1 MTPRLR
7 PSPLLLVGA
16 LSVLLWAGL
25 AWGVEI
31 VGLDGETLG
40 HFLFREQDFPALL
53 LGGGAMMLAGLFV
66 GGDGRQAGARRADWH
81 WARDGRVVGVLILL
95 FAALAW
101 AGGHW
106 LMNDYPLSR
115 DEQVAEFGAAALRH
129 GGFGREGLGWMIPA
143 EWIDY
148 RRAIMP
154 EFFSPFGADQ
164 VWASAYL
171 PLNSAFR
178 ALCGRIGDPDLAGP
192 LFLIIGLVSL
202 WRVAL
207 RLFPERADAVAVVLV
222 MALSSAQLLL
232 TAMTPYAMTGHFA
245 LTMLWLALV
254 LRGDALGHGA
264 AGLVALLLAGL
275 HQYHYPFPFLLP
287 FLLWFALGRRWGALL
302 FHGAVLGVAILIWAK
317 LWPHLLIDLYGPAA
331 DIRPSAGVAD
341 KVDSLF
347 DRLLAKWH
355 PLLHLSRFLAW
366 NNLLLVPLAVVGLWR
381 LDWRS
386 ALRGGEVAL
395 PLALGAFGMALL
407 AMDQGYGWGYRYLHA
422 FLGSFALLAG
432 HGWVRLRRPGG
443 EARAAALQASL
454 VVALLTGSFLAAR
467 AHHYVVPFA
476 ASHRLILSSDA
487 DVVLVDP
494 RGGRFVSDLV
504 RGRDGNPVGKPVV
517 MALGMLDEDLIDRLC
532 DHHSVAIFDR
542 SAFLPLGVSAV
553 PWDDEDLAALRD
565 HMEKRGCGRVLLPR

>member
-1 MTPRLR
+1 MMPRLR
-7 PSPLLLVGA
+7 LSPLLLISGV
-16 LSVLLWAGL
+16 LVLLWAGL

-31 VGLDGETLG
+31 VALGGEALG
-40 HFLFREQDFPALL
+40 HFLFQEQDIYALL
-53 LGGGAMMLAGLFV
+53 LGGGALTLAGLFA
-66 GGDGRQAGARRADWH
+66 GGEGPRSNWR
-81 WARDGRVVGVLILL
+81 WARDGRVVGMLILL
-95 FAALAW
+95 FAVLAW
-101 AGGHW
+101 TGAHW
-106 LMNDYPLSR
+106 LMSDYPLSR

-129 GGFGREGLGWMIPA
+129 GGLGWAIPA

-164 VWASAYL
+164 VWTSAYL

-178 ALCGRIGDPDLAGP
+178 ALCGLAGDPDLAAP

-207 RLFPERADAVAVVLV
+207 RLFPDRPDAVAVVLV
-222 MALSSAQLLL
+222 MALSSAQLLV
-232 TAMTPYAMTGHFA
+232 TGMTPYAMTGHFA

-254 LRGDALGHGA
+254 LRGDTLGHGA
-264 AGLVALLLAGL
+264 AGLVAILLAGL

-302 FHGAVLGVAILIWAK
+302 FHGAVLGTAILIWAK
-317 LWPHLLIDLYGPAA
+317 LWPNLLIDLYGPAA

-366 NNLLLVPLAVVGLWR
+366 NNLLLVPLAVVCLWR

-386 ALRGGEVAL
+386 ALRGREVAL
-395 PLALGAFGMALL
+395 PLALGAFGMAFL

-422 FLGSFALLAG
+422 FLGSFAVLAG
-432 HGWVRLRRPGG
+432 YGWVKLTRRGG
-443 EARAAALQASL
+443 DARGRVLMVSL

-467 AHHYVVPFA
+467 AYHYVTPFA
-476 ASHRLILSSDA
+476 ASHQLILSSDA

-504 RGRDGNPVGKPVV
+504 RGRDGDPVGKPVV
-517 MALGMLDEDLIDRLC
+517 MALAMLDEELVDRLC
-532 DHHSVAIFDR
+532 DQRSVAIFDR
-542 SAFLPLGVSAV
+542 SAFLPLGVSHV
-553 PWDDEDLAALRD
+553 PWDDEDLAALRE
-565 HMEKRGCGRVLLPR
+565 HMEERSCGRVLLPN